1 MSRWRT
7 GVLAGD
13 EGKDGVEVAL
23 GEGAAGEQRYGARTA
38 GEELRPG
45 TGSGQAR
52 PQRWTAEGGR
62 GWRWRRAGA
71 RPTGIVSFAGRL
83 ELGLILALVY
93 CMPAPS
99 RGFIFQAGLE
109 ML

>member
-23 GEGAAGEQRYGARTA
+23 GEGATAEQRYGARTP

-45 TGSGQAR
+45 AGSGRRELRQARALVGASSGQAR
-52 PQRWTAEGGR
+52 PQRW
-62 GWRWRRAGA
+62 RAGVD
-71 RPTGIVSFAGRL
+71 GDGAGR
-83 ELGLILALVY
+83 A
-93 CMPAPS
+93 
-99 RGFIFQAGLE
+99 RGGKI
-109 ML
+109 